1 MRDQKKRVPPDA
13 ASLTR
18 ATFAKPSK
26 KPQQPIEPAGASMR
40 SVSGPWGD
48 PGGHNRS
55 VRIQRN
61 SPMRCAAFVPDGIDI
76 VTLASDAEKCDGL
89 DRAEFFMT
97 RLQIWQLT
105 TGRFGQ
111 GQDSFRHSWVCQ
123 WETLDETM
131 KGCLR
136 SRARRLTLHLRCGI
150 V

>member
-1 MRDQKKRVPPDA
+1 
-13 ASLTR
+13 
-18 ATFAKPSK
+18 
-26 KPQQPIEPAGASMR
+26 MR

-89 DRAEFFMT
+89 DRAAFFMT

-136 SRARRLTLHLRCGI
+136 SRARRLTLHLLCGI